1 MKKAELFREYGSY
14 HTDSRNR
21 VCHMVGIPMI
31 VLALLGLLSLVHTGP
46 WNLAL
51 FFAVAVLVYY
61 AVLDI
66 AGAALSAVIFA
77 LLYVAG
83 THLQWPV
90 NAALFVVGW
99 VFQLVG
105 HKYEGNQPKFLSN
118 LVYLLIGPLYIFE
131 EALAGVRQSRRA
143 L

>member
-1 MKKAELFREYGSY
+1 
-14 HTDSRNR
+14 
-21 VCHMVGIPMI
+21 MI
-31 VLALLGLLSLVHTGP
+31 VLALLGLLSLVHAGP

-51 FFAVAVLVYY
+51 FFAAAVLLYY
-61 AVLDI
+61 AVLDLV
-66 AGAALSAVIFA
+66 GALLSAVIFA
-77 LLYVAG
+77 LLYVVG
-83 THLQWPV
+83 IHLPWQANV
-90 NAALFVVGW
+90 ALFVVGW
-99 VFQLVG
+99 IFQLVG